1 MHQYLRTY
9 IYCARLIVA
18 VFVYLHTLIP
28 LRCHLE
34 TSLAEIMEPLLK
46 GYNAFITGAA
56 SGIGKSTALHFA
68 RHGASGLV
76 ITDVRQEAL
85 DALAAT
91 LARDFAA
98 SVKVVPIVLD
108 VTRGADV
115 AAAVAQAVEALGRLD
130 VAVNNAGVAGATSLT
145 HELPEEAWRKTLAVD
160 LDGVFLCQK
169 EELAVMMKQ
178 EGRGVIINTAS
189 LYGLR
194 GPPAPMFQSAYT
206 AAKHA
211 VVGLTKADG
220 LHYAPHGIRI
230 NAVCPGYVDTPL
242 LVDAIERDKLDSF
255 LRHAAK
261 VPVPRLIETDE
272 IADGIVFLA
281 SPMSSAMQ
289 ASTLVLDLG
298 LNSSS

>member
-1 MHQYLRTY
+1 
-9 IYCARLIVA
+9 
-18 VFVYLHTLIP
+18 
-28 LRCHLE
+28 
-34 TSLAEIMEPLLK
+34 MEPLLK
-46 GYNAFITGAA
+46 GHNAFITGAA

-68 RHGASGLV
+68 RHGASGLA
-76 ITDVRQEAL
+76 IADVRQEAL

-91 LARDFAA
+91 LAQDFAA
-98 SVKVVPIVLD
+98 VRVVPMVLD

-115 AAAVAQAVEALGRLD
+115 AAAVAQAVQVLGRLD
-130 VAVNNAGVAGATSLT
+130 IAVNNAGVAGATSLT
-145 HELPEEAWRKTLAVD
+145 HELPEESWRGTLAVD

-178 EGRGVIINTAS
+178 EDLGPRRGRGVIINTAS

-211 VVGLTKADG
+211 VVGLTKSDG
-220 LHYAPHGIRI
+220 MHYAPHGIRI

-242 LVDAIERDKLDSF
+242 LVDAIERDKVDSF
-255 LRHAAK
+255 LRHVAK
-261 VPVPRLIETDE
+261 VPVPRLVDSDE

-281 SPMSSAMQ
+281 SRMSSAMQ
-289 ASTLVLDLG
+289 ASTLALDLG
-298 LNSSS
+298 VSSSC